1 MSLPGSFAGE
11 LMFQESPELLLVGGW
26 RLDNLRP
33 GTPGLVDESLTQAT
47 HCQNNLV
54 RASPGW
60 WCLLAT
66 TILPLV
72 VWEEAQI
79 LNYDGWS
86 MLSV

>member
-1 MSLPGSFAGE
+1 
-11 LMFQESPELLLVGGW
+11 MFRGNPELLLVGGW
-26 RLDNLRP
+26 RLDNLRLGAP
-33 GTPGLVDESLTQAT
+33 GPEDESLTQAT
-47 HCQNNLV
+47 QCQNSLV

-72 VWEEAQI
+72 VWEETQI

-86 MLSV
+86 MLFI